1 MSVGPLIISSVFIV
15 QLSYILLA
23 HSTFLALFPPSPPKN
38 ANNAKN
44 ATNIYT

>member
-1 MSVGPLIISSVFIV
+1 MFQVSITLFYLFPP
-15 QLSYILLA
+15 LA
-23 HSTFLALFPPSPPKN
+23 HSTFLALFPPNPPKN

>member
-1 MSVGPLIISSVFIV
+1 MQNVSSFYH
-15 QLSYILLA
+15 YILSFPPLA
-23 HSTFLALFPPSPPKN
+23 HSTFLALFPPNPPKN

>member
-1 MSVGPLIISSVFIV
+1 MQNVSSFYHFI
-15 QLSYILLA
+15 LSFPLA
-23 HSTFLALFPPSPPKN
+23 HSTFLALFPPTPPKN